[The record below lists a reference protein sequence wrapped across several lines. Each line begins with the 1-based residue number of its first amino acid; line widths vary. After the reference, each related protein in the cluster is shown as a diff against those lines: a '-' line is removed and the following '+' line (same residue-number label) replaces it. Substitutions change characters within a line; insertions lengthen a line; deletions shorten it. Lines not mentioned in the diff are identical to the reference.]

1 MSMVP
6 APLFKPISIAIF
18 LGLVAALAGADV
30 CSQSLYASA
39 DDLAFR
45 EAQLLGLFYEGETQ
59 LATRTSQPVALSPAN
74 LTIFTAEELKLMGAR
89 DIRDALNLVP
99 GMYVQISQGGYPT
112 VAMRGMRSDGSEHI
126 LFLVDGHAVNNSI
139 LGGAN
144 LFFTDM
150 SVEHIKRIEVLR
162 GTGSSLYGGNAF
174 SGVVNIVTRK
184 AEDIN
189 GVVITA
195 REGSYDDRR
204 YNLEAGKAYEN
215 ASFWANI
222 NYHTTNGA
230 NIRMPVDALNSNP
243 LSPNARLSRAP
254 CDISDWVERT
264 ELSFGASW
272 HKLTFQGQFM
282 DHKDGGFF
290 NPSGSLTPNT
300 TMARKYAWGEFS
312 YKDSLISGL
321 LDATAKLSYN
331 LLDMASDIELQP
343 PGYRNAAGVVYSN
356 GMRGIQ
362 LAKVG
367 ELGAGFQG
375 DMQLSD
381 HLLTMGIE
389 VQNVDM
395 DTEYKANYNPRP
407 LPYLM
412 NVTDTFNWMSP
423 ATRFVYSI
431 YAQDQWRFAEK
442 WSLTAGIRHDYYD
455 DTGDSLSPNLA
466 LVYEITQAMRLK
478 AIYGRAF
485 RPPTLREMYKLP
497 QGTPRVGNKNLS
509 AEQIETWQAGMEW
522 QPAKAVD
529 VSFYLYK
536 SDISKLIQEVW
547 HSNIKS
553 YVFENTSNGH
563 IKGAELSIQYRFLQD
578 SPLTRLF
585 FNASYSWPE
594 DAFGHELPAVPQWL
608 CSWGLDWRIMPHLHF
623 HTDTYYV
630 GPSLTQANDPR
641 GRFKSYWVTDAAVTA
656 KDTFG
661 LVKRLDIT
669 ASVFNLFDRR
679 SAYPDLSG
687 AFPENKT
694 MPGITADLM
703 LTYRF

>member
-59 LATRTSQPVALSPAN
+59 LATRTSQPAPLSPAN
-74 LTIFTAEELKLMGAR
+74 LTVFTGEELKLMGAR
-89 DIRDALNLVP
+89 DLRDALNLVP
-99 GMYVQISQGGYPT
+99 GMYVQIAQGGYPT
-112 VAMRGMRSDGSEHI
+112 VAMRGMRTDGSEHI
-126 LFLVDGHAVNNSI
+126 LFLVDGHRVNNSI
-139 LGGAN
+139 LGGAT
-144 LFFTDM
+144 LFFADM
-150 SVEHIKRIEVLR
+150 SVEHIKRIEVMR

-174 SGVVNIVTRK
+174 AGVVNIVTNK
-184 AEDIN
+184 ANDIN
-189 GVVITA
+189 GVALTA
-195 REGSYDDRR
+195 REGLYDDRR
-204 YNLEAGKAYEN
+204 YNIEAGKSYGE
-215 ASFWANI
+215 ASFWANL
-222 NYHTTNGA
+222 NYHSTNGA
-230 NIRMPVDALNSNP
+230 NIRVPVDALNSNP
-243 LSPNARLSRAP
+243 LSPNARISRAP
-254 CDISDWVERT
+254 ADISDWVERT
-264 ELSFGASW
+264 ELSFGTSW
-272 HKLTFQGQFM
+272 NRLTFQGQFF

-290 NPSGSLTPNT
+290 SPSGSLTPNT
-300 TMARKYAWGEFS
+300 TMGRKYAWGELS
-312 YKDSLISGL
+312 YKDSLFSGV
-321 LDATAKLSYN
+321 LDTTAKLSYN
-331 LLDMASDIELQP
+331 FLDMAHDIELQP
-343 PGYRNAAGVVYSN
+343 PGYRNAAGMIYPN

-367 ELGAGFQG
+367 ELNANLQG
-375 DMQLSD
+375 DMHLGL
-381 HLLTMGIE
+381 HLLTIGFE
-389 VQNVDM
+389 AQDVDM
-395 DTEYKANYNPRP
+395 DTEYKANYNPNP
-407 LPYLM
+407 LPFLM
-412 NVTDTFNWMSP
+412 NVTENFNWMSP
-423 ATRFVYSI
+423 ATRVVYSI
-431 YAQDQWRFAEK
+431 YMQDQWRFAEK
-442 WSLTAGIRHDYYD
+442 WSLTAGMRYDHYD
-455 DTGDSLSPNLA
+455 DNGENISPNLA
-466 LVYEITQAMRLK
+466 LVYEVNPNLRLK
-478 AIYGRAF
+478 AIYGEAF
-485 RPPTLREMYKLP
+485 RAPDFREMYKLA
-497 QGTPRVGNKNLS
+497 QGTPRLGNPDLS
-509 AEQIETWQAGMEW
+509 NEKISTWQAGVEW
-522 QPAKAVD
+522 QPTNAID
-529 VSFYLYK
+529 VSLYAYK
-536 SDISKLIQEVW
+536 SDVSSLIQEVW
-547 HSNIKS
+547 HPEIKS
-553 YVFENTSNGH
+553 YVYENTANAH
-563 IKGAELSIQYRFLQD
+563 IKGAEFSIQYRFLQD